1 MKIMLHLGAH
11 CTDEGKLAK
20 TLARNRKDFLDRG
33 VSVPPPGNYHALLRE
48 AIHALD
54 QGPPAEDAGDIMIDA
69 ILEDDHAEQM
79 ILSNEN
85 FFGGPHMSIGDGQFY
100 PLAEQRLA
108 DLRQLFPQAEIHL
121 FLALR
126 DPGSFIPAVHAA
138 STGMSLE
145 RVLNGTDPGTLRW
158 SDLVTRIRAIAPDM
172 PLTLWCNEDS
182 PLIYGEIIRAMA
194 GLPEGHKI
202 KGAFDLLSEIMSREG
217 MQRFRA
223 YFAANPTMTEAQ
235 KRKAMIVFLTK
246 YAIDDALEDDIP
258 LPAWPEEVFE
268 YLTDAYEEDLDAIEG
283 IEGVR
288 VLRA

>member
-1 MKIMLHLGAH
+1 
-11 CTDEGKLAK
+11 
-20 TLARNRKDFLDRG
+20 
-33 VSVPPPGNYHALLRE
+33 
-48 AIHALD
+48 
-54 QGPPAEDAGDIMIDA
+54 
-69 ILEDDHAEQM
+69 
-79 ILSNEN
+79 
-85 FFGGPHMSIGDGQFY
+85 
-100 PLAEQRLA
+100 
-108 DLRQLFPQAEIHL
+108 
-121 FLALR
+121 
-126 DPGSFIPAVHAA
+126 
-138 STGMSLE
+138 
-145 RVLNGTDPGTLRW
+145 
-158 SDLVTRIRAIAPDM
+158 
-172 PLTLWCNEDS
+172 
-182 PLIYGEIIRAMA
+182 MA

-235 KRKAMIVFLTK
+235 KRKAMMVFLTK

>member
-54 QGPPAEDAGDIMIDA
+54 QGPPAEDAGDILIDA

-85 FFGGPHMSIGDGQFY
+85 FFGVPHMSIGDGQFY

-121 FLALR
+121 FLAIR

-138 STGMSLE
+138 STGMSLD

-172 PLTLWCNEDS
+172 PLTLW
-182 PLIYGEIIRAMA
+182 
-194 GLPEGHKI
+194 
-202 KGAFDLLSEIMSREG
+202 
-217 MQRFRA
+217 
-223 YFAANPTMTEAQ
+223 
-235 KRKAMIVFLTK
+235 
-246 YAIDDALEDDIP
+246 
-258 LPAWPEEVFE
+258 
-268 YLTDAYEEDLDAIEG
+268 
-283 IEGVR
+283 
-288 VLRA
+288 